1 MSNKSPFSEFSSG
14 EHRTQGEE
22 WLLELGRFGVAFE
35 RICEGMRD
43 AVLFIFQSEGLQ
55 HQGLAQ
61 VVIGDKASA
70 ELQVLLGALFAE
82 LRSRTDEADL
92 KAVQAL
98 LKEIKE
104 LTEERNVV
112 IHSAWRFGKNAA
124 FAELYATTIRPRTKQ
139 NKGAVPEVHG
149 ISAQHLRQ
157 LTKRSTVLQVKLKRL
172 QYAILQ
178 KGFKVATELAK
189 PL

>member
-1 MSNKSPFSEFSSG
+1 MPSNSTFSEFSSD
-14 EHRTQGEE
+14 EHRAQAEE
-22 WLLELGRFGVAFE
+22 LLLELGRFSVAFE
-35 RICEGMRD
+35 RMCEGMRH
-43 AVLFIFQSEGLQ
+43 AVLVIFQSEGLQ
-55 HQGLAQ
+55 HQGLSQ

-82 LRSRTDEADL
+82 LRSRTDEADM
-92 KAVQAL
+92 KAVQGL

-104 LTEERNVV
+104 LTEDRNVV

-139 NKGAVPEVHG
+139 NKGAIPEIHG
-149 ISAQHLRQ
+149 ISAQYLRQ
-157 LTKRSTVLQVKLKRL
+157 LTGRSTALQVKLQRL
-172 QYAILQ
+172 QYALLEE
-178 KGFKVATELAK
+178 GFKVATELAK

>member
-1 MSNKSPFSEFSSG
+1 MPSKSTFSEFSSD
-14 EHRTQGEE
+14 EHRAQAEE
-22 WLLELGRFGVAFE
+22 LLLELGRFGVAFE
-35 RICEGMRD
+35 RTCEVMRH
-43 AVLFIFQSEGLQ
+43 AILAIFQSEGLQ

-82 LRSRTDEADL
+82 LRGRTDEADL
-92 KAVQAL
+92 AAVQGL
-98 LKEIKE
+98 LKEVKD
-104 LTEERNVV
+104 LTEERNIV

-149 ISAQHLRQ
+149 ISAKYLRQ
-157 LTKRSTVLQVKLKRL
+157 LTARSTALQVKLQRL

-178 KGFKVATELAK
+178 EGFKVAAELAK